1 MAVAIRATT
10 SGGIDDDTYTAT
22 LPTHAV
28 GDLLVV
34 LIGIND
40 VATVDTPPSGWTE
53 LFLASQGSGTTGV
66 TLLGYARLAT
76 ATNHTF
82 QVIIDGTSEPATWHN
97 WSVSGHG
104 ITNITTQLIPK
115 IQFNTGTGTSHGFT
129 AVTGLDSALE
139 HLVLLFDAS
148 ARGDSNYEPTAAPSG
163 YSGFR
168 NTNNGTGTGGVR
180 ATSSS
185 RILAA
190 GVTTTGSASANAA
203 TSARWLSCTIA
214 IPEAAAAPTDTLKI
228 SISDVALAADK
239 LFAGDDKINR
249 VYAGDVLIY
258 EDA

>member
-1 MAVAIRATT
+1 MAIAIRATA
-10 SGGIDDDTYTAT
+10 SGGADEDTYSVTI
-22 LPTHAV
+22 PTHAV
-28 GDLLVV
+28 GDLLIV
-34 LIGIND
+34 LIAID
-40 VATVDTPPSGWTE
+40 DAVTIDTAPSGWTQ
-53 LFLASQGSGTTGV
+53 LFLASQGSGTTAVGF
-66 TLLGYARLAT
+66 LGYARIAT

-82 QVIIDGTSEPATWHN
+82 QVIIDGTSEPATWHT
-97 WSVSGHG
+97 WSISGHG
-104 ITNITTQLIPK
+104 VTNITTQLIPN

-129 AVTGLDSALE
+129 AVTGLDAGLK
-139 HLVLLFDAS
+139 HLVLLFDGS

-214 IPEAAAAPTDTLKI
+214 IPELLVV
-228 SISDVALAADK
+228 SDVLMIQVGDVLLAADK
-239 LFAGDDKINR
+239 LYAGDDKINR
-249 VYAGDVLIY
+249 VYAGDILIY